1 MHKNIAMKYKV
12 FYKEDQ
18 AHEIELNDQQ
28 IRIDGKDTEI
38 DLVKLLDNKF
48 HILENHKSYN
58 LEIIH
63 ADYTLKRFSIKVN
76 NNIYDLNLQNEL
88 DMLLD
93 KMGMSAISNEKM
105 DNVKAPMPGLVL
117 DILVEAGQT
126 VNKGDNLL
134 ILEAM
139 KMENIIKASGTG
151 TVKSIQIQKKDA
163 VEKNQLLIEM
173 E

>member
-1 MHKNIAMKYKV
+1 MKYKV
-12 FYKEDQ
+12 YYKEDL
-18 AHEIELNDQQ
+18 AHEIELDNHQ
-28 IRIDGKDTEI
+28 IKIDGKPTEI

-48 HILENHKSYN
+48 HILENHKSHN
-58 LEIIH
+58 IEIIH
-63 ADYTLKRFSIKVN
+63 ADYALKRFSIKVN
-76 NNIYDLNLQNEL
+76 NNIYDLNLQTEL

-93 KMGMSAISNEKM
+93 KMGMSAATNEKM

-117 DILVEAGQT
+117 DILVEKGQT
-126 VNKGDNLL
+126 INKGDNLL

-151 TVKSIQIQKKDA
+151 VVKDIKINKKDA
-163 VEKNQLLIEM
+163 VEKNQLLIEV

>member
-1 MHKNIAMKYKV
+1 MKYKV

-18 AHEIELNDQQ
+18 SHEIELNEQQ
-28 IRIDGKDTEI
+28 IKIDGKNTEI

-58 LEIIH
+58 LEVIH
-63 ADYTLKRFSIKVN
+63 ADYNLKRFSIKVN

-88 DMLLD
+88 DVLLD
-93 KMGMSAISNEKM
+93 KMGMSSTANDKM
-105 DNVKAPMPGLVL
+105 ENVKAPMPGLVL
-117 DILVEAGQT
+117 DILVTPGQV
-126 VNKGDNLL
+126 VNKGDNLI

-151 TVKSIQIQKKDA
+151 IVKNIHIQKKDA

>member
-1 MHKNIAMKYKV
+1 MKYKV
-12 FYKEDQ
+12 FYKEDKS
-18 AHEIELNDQQ
+18 HEIELDNHQ
-28 IRIDGKDTEI
+28 IKIDGKPTEI

-48 HILENHKSYN
+48 HILDNHKSHN
-58 LEIIH
+58 IEIIH

-76 NNIYDLNLQNEL
+76 NNIYDLNLQTEL

-93 KMGMSAISNEKM
+93 KMGMSTSSNERM
-105 DNVKAPMPGLVL
+105 ENVKAPMPGLVL
-117 DILVEAGQT
+117 DILVEKGQPI
-126 VNKGDNLL
+126 NKGDNLL

-151 TVKSIQIQKKDA
+151 IVKDIKVNKKDA
-163 VEKNQLLIEM
+163 VEKNQVLIEV

>member
-1 MHKNIAMKYKV
+1 MKYKV
-12 FYKEDQ
+12 FYKEDL
-18 AHEIELNDQQ
+18 AHEIEFDNQQ
-28 IRIDGKDTEI
+28 IKIDGKPTEI

-58 LEIIH
+58 LEVIY
-63 ADYTLKRFSIKVN
+63 ADYDLKRFSIKVN

-88 DMLLD
+88 DALLD
-93 KMGMSAISNEKM
+93 KMGMSAAGDDKM
-105 DNVKAPMPGLVL
+105 DSVKAPMPGLVL
-117 DILVEAGQT
+117 DILVEPGQA

-139 KMENIIKASGTG
+139 KMENIIKASGSG
-151 TVKSIQIQKKDA
+151 VVKSIQVNKKDA

>member
-1 MHKNIAMKYKV
+1 MKYKV

-18 AHEIELNDQQ
+18 SHEIELDNHQ
-28 IRIDGKDTEI
+28 IKIDGKETEI

-48 HILENHKSYN
+48 HILQNHKSYN
-58 LEIIH
+58 LEVIH
-63 ADYTLKRFSIKVN
+63 ADYKLKRFSIKVN
-76 NNIYDLNLQNEL
+76 DNIYDLNLQTEL
-88 DMLLD
+88 DALLD
-93 KMGMSAISNEKM
+93 KMGMSSVSDEKM

-117 DILVEAGQT
+117 DILVEIGQAI
-126 VNKGDNLL
+126 NKGDNLV

-139 KMENIIKASGTG
+139 KMENIIKANGTG
-151 TVKSIQIQKKDA
+151 IVKNIKVNKKDA

>member
-1 MHKNIAMKYKV
+1 MKYKV

-18 AHEIELNDQQ
+18 SHEIELDNQD
-28 IRIDGKDTEI
+28 IIIDGEKTSI

-48 HILENHKSYN
+48 HILQNHKSYN
-58 LEIIH
+58 LEVIH
-63 ADYTLKRFSIKVN
+63 ADYKLKRFSIKVN
-76 NNIYDLNLQNEL
+76 NNIYDLNLQTEL
-88 DMLLD
+88 DILLD
-93 KMGMSAISNEKM
+93 KMGMSSASDEKM

-126 VNKGDNLL
+126 INKGDNLL
-134 ILEAM
+134 VLEAM

-151 TVKSIQIQKKDA
+151 VVKNIKVNKKDA

>member
-1 MHKNIAMKYKV
+1 MKYKV
-12 FYKEDQ
+12 FYKEDLS
-18 AHEIELNDQQ
+18 HEIELDNQQ
-28 IRIDGKDTEI
+28 IKIDGKETTI

-63 ADYTLKRFSIKVN
+63 ADYNLKRFSIKVN

-88 DMLLD
+88 DALLD
-93 KMGMSAISNEKM
+93 KMGMSAAADDKM
-105 DNVKAPMPGLVL
+105 DSVKAPMPGLVL
-117 DILVEAGQT
+117 DILVEPGQA

-151 TVKSIQIQKKDA
+151 IVKSIQVKKKDA

>member
-1 MHKNIAMKYKV
+1 MKYKV
-12 FYKEDQ
+12 FYKEDLS
-18 AHEIELNDQQ
+18 HEIELDNQQ
-28 IRIDGKDTEI
+28 IKIDGKETTI

-63 ADYTLKRFSIKVN
+63 ADYNLKRFSIKVN

-88 DMLLD
+88 DALLD
-93 KMGMSAISNEKM
+93 KMGMSAAADDKM
-105 DNVKAPMPGLVL
+105 DSVKAPMPGLVL
-117 DILVEAGQT
+117 DILVEPGQA

-151 TVKSIQIQKKDA
+151 IVKSIQVKKKDA
-163 VEKNQLLIEM
+163 AEKNQLLIEM

>member
-1 MHKNIAMKYKV
+1 MKYKV
-12 FYKEDQ
+12 FYKEDLS
-18 AHEIELNDQQ
+18 HEIELDNQQ
-28 IRIDGKDTEI
+28 IKIDGKETTI

-63 ADYTLKRFSIKVN
+63 ADYNLKRFSIKVN

-88 DMLLD
+88 DALLD
-93 KMGMSAISNEKM
+93 KMGMSAAADDKM
-105 DNVKAPMPGLVL
+105 DSVKAPMSGLVL
-117 DILVEAGQT
+117 DILVEPGQA

-151 TVKSIQIQKKDA
+151 IVKSIQVKKKDA

>member
-1 MHKNIAMKYKV
+1 MKYKV

-18 AHEIELNDQQ
+18 SHEIELDNQK
-28 IRIDGKDTEI
+28 IKIDGKETEF

-58 LEIIH
+58 LEVIH
-63 ADYTLKRFSIKVN
+63 TDYKLKRFSIKVN
-76 NNIYDLNLQNEL
+76 DNIYDLNLQTEL
-88 DMLLD
+88 DVLLE
-93 KMGMSAISNEKM
+93 KMGMSSVSDDKM

-117 DILVEAGQT
+117 DILVEIGQPI
-126 VNKGDNLL
+126 NKGDNLVV
-134 ILEAM
+134 LEAM
-139 KMENIIKASGTG
+139 KMENIIKASGSG
-151 TVKSIQIQKKDA
+151 IVKSIKVNKKDA